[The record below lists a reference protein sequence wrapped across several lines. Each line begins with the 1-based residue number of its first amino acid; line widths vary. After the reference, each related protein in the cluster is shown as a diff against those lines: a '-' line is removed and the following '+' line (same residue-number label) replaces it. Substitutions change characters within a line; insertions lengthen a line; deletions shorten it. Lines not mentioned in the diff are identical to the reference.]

1 MTDESGAPT
10 PAAELPIP
18 YVILTAGGH
27 GRTLE
32 AMLLGAACGAGEPG
46 AGPAAA
52 GAQRVWLYDDR
63 APGCCGPLSWA
74 ERLSPRAVRC
84 VVGLGLVDGRM
95 SERAALA
102 ERFGAL
108 GFRFESVV
116 AGSAVICRGAALGPG
131 AQVLAAAVIG
141 RAAAVGAG
149 CIVGAGAIVEHDCIV
164 GDWAFVGPGAVL
176 CGGVRVGALAVIG
189 AGAVVLPGVI
199 IGDGAVVAAGAVVTR
214 DVPEGATVVG
224 VPAKERERAGRV
236 PEWWPPMG
244 AGPYAGC
251 AVVEPLI
258 LGPGPGGAT
267 LLATSYNLYAPTL
280 PHRFPADEEC
290 PE

>member
-1 MTDESGAPT
+1 MTGESGAPT

-74 ERLSPRAVRC
+74 ERLNPRAVRC

-95 SERAALA
+95 GARAELA
-102 ERFGAL
+102 ERFHNL

-141 RAAAVGAG
+141 RDVSMHGGA
-149 CIVGAGAIVEHDCIV
+149 IVGAGAIVEHDCII
-164 GDWAFVGPGAVL
+164 GDWAFVGPGAVI

-189 AGAVVLPGVI
+189 AGAVVLPGVVV
-199 IGDGAVVAAGAVVTR
+199 GDGTVVAAGAVVTR
-214 DVPEGATVVG
+214 DVPAGATVVG
-224 VPAKERERAGRV
+224 VPAKERGRAGQA
-236 PEWWPPMG
+236 PEWSRPALTAEYPFREVTDMG
-244 AGPYAGC
+244 VRVMNPDGTMGQL
-251 AVVEPLI
+251 V
-258 LGPGPGGAT
+258 
-267 LLATSYNLYAPTL
+267 